1 MGPCV
6 LLRALI
12 LIDNR
17 AVRRRV
23 NETLL
28 KLGLLTDSTNSL
40 SQLQDV
46 ILRESC
52 DLLVLSRNLL
62 SDTPS
67 EWIQRVL
74 ELPEAPDII
83 VLTESEDSRERA
95 NWLSQGCIA
104 VLLQTLPATQLKSV
118 IEAVLKRRKHAE
130 PTSIDRVRTLG
141 PPRLTDF
148 KSASELMRSFMS
160 VVERVAPSDTTLL
173 ILGET
178 GVGKE
183 RLARAIHNESTRSKG
198 PFVAVNCAALTE
210 SLLESELF
218 GHEEGA
224 FTGASRS
231 RRGCFEL
238 AHNGTLFLDEIG
250 EMPLHLQVK
259 LLRVL
264 QEREVVRVGAE
275 RPISVDVRVLAA
287 TNRDVEREV
296 EQGRFRKDLYYR
308 LSVVKLR
315 IPSLSER
322 REDIPSLVNDYIHYF
337 STRMTHHASNCS
349 KEAVE
354 ALIRYHW
361 PGNIRELINVIERAM
376 LLCPRQEIA
385 LVDLPHEIRSSS
397 SISQTIFND
406 FEQNLNNSSKLSLNE
421 FLAKAER
428 DYLVRLLE
436 TTGGRM
442 GETARLA
449 KIDPRVLYQ
458 KMKRLKLNKKDFCVC

>member
-1 MGPCV
+1 M
-6 LLRALI
+6 LLRALL
-12 LIDNR
+12 LIANR
-17 AVRRRV
+17 TSQRRV
-23 NETLL
+23 NVALQ

-40 SQLQDV
+40 AHLQDV
-46 ILRESC
+46 IRRESC
-52 DLLVLSRNLL
+52 DMLVISRSMLTED
-62 SDTPS
+62 SS
-67 EWIQRVL
+67 EWIRRVL
-74 ELPEAPDII
+74 ELPDSPDII
-83 VLTESEDSRERA
+83 VLTDREDSRERA
-95 NWLSQGCIA
+95 NWLSQGCVA
-104 VLLQTLPATQLKSV
+104 VLLQSLPAAALRSV
-118 IEAVLKRRKHAE
+118 IEAVLKRRRDTE

-160 VVERVAPSDTTLL
+160 VVERVAPSDATLL

-183 RLARAIHNESTRSKG
+183 RLARAVHNDSARSKG

-259 LLRVL
+259 LLRAL
-264 QEREVVRVGAE
+264 QEREVVRVGGE
-275 RPISVDVRVLAA
+275 RPIAVDVRVLAA
-287 TNRDVEREV
+287 TNRAVENEV
-296 EQGRFRKDLYYR
+296 DSGKFRKDLYYR

-315 IPSLSER
+315 IPALSER
-322 REDIPSLVNDYIHYF
+322 REDIPSLVSDYIHYF
-337 STRMTHHASNCS
+337 STRMTHQATQCS

-354 ALIRYHW
+354 VLTRYHW

-376 LLCPRQEIA
+376 LLCPREEIG
-385 LVDLPHEIRSSS
+385 LVDLPHEIRSYSNSQSMIDHSEQRLSS
-397 SISQTIFND
+397 NC
-406 FEQNLNNSSKLSLNE
+406 KLPLNE

-428 DYLVRLLE
+428 EYLVRLLE

-449 KIDPRVLYQ
+449 NIDPRVLYQ
-458 KMKRLKLNKKDFCVC
+458 KMKRLKLNKKDFG